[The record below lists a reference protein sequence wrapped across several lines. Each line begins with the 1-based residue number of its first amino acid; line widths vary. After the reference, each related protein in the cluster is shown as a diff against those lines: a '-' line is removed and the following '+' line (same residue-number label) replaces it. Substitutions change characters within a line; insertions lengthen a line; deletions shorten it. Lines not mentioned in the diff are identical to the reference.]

1 MEKSSGC
8 WCFNPFETYAYAR
21 QIWIISPRFGVNTKK
36 CLKRPPGQWKTP
48 IVPLPNLRF
57 VQSYILPPPGGVLSK
72 LVAPQI
78 ENIRFFAQMTWF
90 QSAHL
95 KPQRFSH
102 PVFWW
107 FQTFFIKSCSS
118 LIQGIYIEEKK
129 PKENKTNL
137 CETHTSSNPSVSGA
151 LKLLVSVAETPLFSG
166 EPFPLN
172 LKAGKMFVVKKPG
185 RLLGLRS
192 SFPWKIGPKQIAH
205 TVMAPWVRFRKKAW
219 VAVLSAT
226 YQGDKTFKWYEVSK
240 KNDSISESQ
249 MRRVWYI
256 YLHEWQFLW

>member
-1 MEKSSGC
+1 MWSRSRANLTRLIWHQKNGEIIWC

-107 FQTFFIKSCSS
+107 FLTFFIKSCSS
-118 LIQGIYIEEKK
+118 LIQGIYRGTKN

-137 CETHTSSNPSVSGA
+137 CETTLLPIPVFQVAFAISFRCGA
-151 LKLLVSVAETPLFSG
+151 HYFQENR
-166 EPFPLN
+166 FPLN

-205 TVMAPWVRFRKKAW
+205 TVMAPWVRFLLKKRGY
-219 VAVLSAT
+219 S
-226 YQGDKTFKWYEVSK
+226 FKCHVS
-240 KNDSISESQ
+240 
-249 MRRVWYI
+249 R
-256 YLHEWQFLW
+256 WQNL

>member
-1 MEKSSGC
+1 MISKCTSKTTKIFTPS
-8 WCFNPFETYAYAR
+8 FLVISNLFYKIMLIINPR
-21 QIWIISPRFGVNTKK
+21 
-36 CLKRPPGQWKTP
+36 
-48 IVPLPNLRF
+48 
-57 VQSYILPPPGGVLSK
+57 YIYRG
-72 LVAPQI
+72 
-78 ENIRFFAQMTWF
+78 
-90 QSAHL
+90 
-95 KPQRFSH
+95 
-102 PVFWW
+102 
-107 FQTFFIKSCSS
+107 
-118 LIQGIYIEEKK
+118 KK

-226 YQGDKTFKWYEVSK
+226 YQGDKTFK
-240 KNDSISESQ
+240 
-249 MRRVWYI
+249 
-256 YLHEWQFLW
+256 